1 MILGAQLYTVRA
13 YTQTEKD
20 LDYTLEQIAK
30 IGYTTV
36 QISAIGASIKP
47 ARVRELC
54 EMHGLKIVLT
64 HSDPNRIL
72 NDTEQLIEE
81 HRVMGCKYIGLG
93 SMPDKYRTPEWIEHF
108 SSDYK
113 EAAIK
118 IQNAGM
124 LFMYHNHNFEF
135 EKVNGKY
142 YIDYLIE
149 GFSPEELGFTLDT
162 YWLQA
167 AGLDVCQ
174 WIMRLKDR
182 IPCVHLKDM
191 AMLHHEAVMA
201 PVFEGNMNF
210 DKILETL
217 KETNCEHLLVE
228 QDICQESPFVC
239 LGKSYQNLSSLG
251 YR

>member
-1 MILGAQLYTVRA
+1 MILGAQLFTVRT

-20 LDYTLEQIAK
+20 LDYTLGQIAK

-47 ARVRELC
+47 VKVRELC
-54 EMHGLKIVLT
+54 DKHGLKIVLT

-72 NDTEQLIEE
+72 NDTDQLIED
-81 HRVMGCKYIGLG
+81 HKVMGSKYIGLG
-93 SMPDKYRTPEWIEHF
+93 SMPDKYRNPEWIEHF
-108 SSDYK
+108 AEDYR

-118 IQNAGM
+118 IKNAGM

-142 YIDYLIE
+142 YMEYLME
-149 GFSPEELGFTLDT
+149 GFASEEMGFTLDT

-174 WIMRLKDR
+174 WIERLKNR

-191 AMLHHEAVMA
+191 AILRHEAVMA
-201 PVFEGNMNF
+201 PVLEGNMNF
-210 DKILETL
+210 ERILKTL
-217 KETNCEHLLVE
+217 KDTNCEYLLVE
-228 QDICQESPFVC
+228 QDVCQESPFEC
-239 LGKSYQNLSSLG
+239 LRKSYQNLSSLE